1 MENSQEKILDN
12 LTRLWSNVY
21 NIMTGLQESVT
32 NKNVSQIQVEQI
44 KEDGSTELV
53 TINSIQSVL
62 SSIERIDN
70 NFKSLLNTDN
80 VSYVING
87 DGSLSQVTKTT
98 YMNNEY
104 LNQLT
109 VDSNC
114 LVSYENNIKQLVFP
128 NIKLPV
134 TISSE
139 IKTPIRAHIYEVF
152 DGFDD
157 IPDNPELV
165 DIEYMAAQ
173 GIISLIDKYELVLN
187 LEKEKIRVFGKF
199 DILETSTTGT
209 ITTLQLNKSG
219 YRTLDSTTDNM
230 ELVVGDLLASTD
242 GNAVF
247 SIESIHAFSRK
258 LTLKQVSGTPMVLKV
273 GIDKLSL
280 QAQLTTSDNNVVGIP
295 IQPQKKMV
303 AFLSTQ
309 NIKSISFPS
318 TGIKIDSS
326 TYTVTQNGFSY
337 TVDEYFNKYVTNIAD
352 YLTSM
357 IKESSIPVS
366 LGIKPNK
373 PSLLNENFKV
383 IQINKHLTDAK
394 TSKQLSDL
402 NLKKEKLKNDIAY
415 KSKAIDTIQ
424 NDIDTRKYR
433 STAEKQKRQ
442 DEIINLRL
450 EVNTLNEALL
460 TTSRELDNNA
470 IEFGL
475 KDTKPKYRIIG
486 FWDIQNPMFSPST
499 SPQHI
504 IKYDIQ
510 YRYLST
516 NIDTVDSTSYTMI
529 NENGEEISVTVSPW
543 NHYESEIRTKSVN
556 INGELVWETA
566 EPDSSEV
573 ININQLNIPINEGE
587 SVEIRLRALSEAGY
601 PLSPLKSEWSNII
614 RVDFPTGLVENSIS
628 SVINRN
634 NVDLRTQEFNNI
646 LQKSGL
652 LKHISSEIIEADKT
666 YFHKAEDIASGF
678 YTPEMKNIPLSKYLQ
693 DLRNDINRLLDSS
706 IQDQVSVEIIDF
718 NNETFN
724 VINNSTI
731 ELSAGNYSDNINLL
745 DKTKYGE
752 IIRKTG
758 YIRIVNRNTAPIEM
772 KTLVPGATISSTNA
786 AKYYNVPVRMPEG
799 LTQKPRQIIYFRNN
813 DITGQVEDAFRLVK
827 PHDAPTTTVVNPTYI
842 DSGASEDAKNIVY
855 LDETNQVKLV
865 KLLPNAG
872 NDFVAFSKEHP
883 LFDTEDL
890 TKIIPEFDRIKLMT
904 NNLKQPK
911 FSEEPYIIDG
921 TTITPTG
928 LLGFADND
936 KFSVG
941 ANSVGAYLYP
951 IINNLNTIS
960 VVGNTTTSTLVIPEE
975 SEIIIPFV
983 YEYRMTDRLGIIN
996 GDNTLTINDDVI
1008 YNKTIGVDLL
1018 INLTNYR
1025 FDINVTSKLKAS
1037 VQSIES
1043 LNVSSIVS
1051 SFNNEQTETLN

>member
-1 MENSQEKILDN
+1 MENSQEKILSDM
-12 LTRLWSNVY
+12 TRMWINIH
-21 NIMTGLQESVT
+21 NIMTGLQEAVT
-32 NKNVSQIQVEQI
+32 NKNIQYTQVELMNA
-44 KEDGSTELV
+44 DGTTELV
-53 TINSIQSVL
+53 TVNSIQSVL

-104 LNQLT
+104 LQQFT
-109 VDSNC
+109 VDSDC
-114 LVSYENNIKQLVFP
+114 IVSLENNIKQLVFP
-128 NIKLPV
+128 NILLPV
-134 TISSE
+134 TIDST
-139 IKTPIRAHIYEVF
+139 IKTPILAKVYEVF
-152 DGFDD
+152 DGFDE
-157 IPDNPELV
+157 IKDNPEIIDV
-165 DIEYMAAQ
+165 EYLISQ
-173 GIISLIDKYELVLN
+173 GIISVTDVYELTLQ
-187 LEKEKIRVFGKF
+187 LQKEKIQVFGKF
-199 DILETSTTGT
+199 NIIETETTGSVT
-209 ITTLQLNKSG
+209 KLQLDKST
-219 YRTLDSTTDNM
+219 YRNITSATDNM
-230 ELVVGDLLASTD
+230 SLIVGDLLSTTD

-247 SIESIHAFSRK
+247 RIDEIHAFSRK
-258 LTLKQVSGTPMVLKV
+258 LTLIQVSGTPTVLKV
-273 GIDKLSL
+273 GIDKLRL
-280 QAQLTTSDNNVVGIP
+280 QAQTVATDSNVVGIP
-295 IQPQKKMV
+295 IQPQKKFV
-303 AFLSTQ
+303 VFLSTS

-318 TGIKIDSS
+318 TGIKINSS
-326 TYTVTQNGFSY
+326 EYRVTQDGISY
-337 TVDEYFNKYVTNIAD
+337 TIDEYFNKYVTNISD

-357 IKESSIPVS
+357 IKESAIPVS

-373 PSLLNENFKV
+373 PGVLQENFKV

-415 KSKAIDTIQ
+415 KTKAIGDIQ

-433 STAEKQKRQ
+433 STAEKQRRQ
-442 DEIINLRL
+442 DEITNLRL
-450 EVNTLNEALL
+450 EVNTLNESLL

-470 IEFGL
+470 IEYGL
-475 KDTKPKYRIIG
+475 KDTKPKYRVIA

-504 IKYDIQ
+504 IKYDVQ

-529 NENGEEISVTVSPW
+529 NEAGEEVNVTVSPW
-543 NHYESEIRTKSVN
+543 NNYESETRTKSLN
-556 INGELVWETA
+556 INGELVWETS

-587 SVEIRLRALSEAGY
+587 SVEIRIRAVSEAGY

-614 RVDFPTGLVENSIS
+614 RCDFPAGLIENSIS

-652 LKHISSEIIEADKT
+652 LKHISDEINEADKT
-666 YFHKAEDIASGF
+666 FFHKSENIASGF
-678 YTPEMKNIPLSKYLQ
+678 YTPEMKNIPLFNYLQ
-693 DLRNDINRLLDSS
+693 TLRNDINVLLNSN
-706 IQDQVSVEIIDF
+706 IQEQVTVEIVDF
-718 NNETFN
+718 NNETFS
-724 VINNSTI
+724 VLNNSTV

-758 YIRIVNRNTAPIEM
+758 YIRISNKNAMPIEM
-772 KTLVPGATISSTNA
+772 KTLVPGATISSSNA
-786 AKYYNVPVRMPEG
+786 AKYYNVPVRMPDG

-813 DITGQVEDAFRLVK
+813 DITGQDEDVFRLVK
-827 PHDAPTTTVVNPTYI
+827 PHNQPTTTVINPTYI
-842 DSGASEDAKNIVY
+842 DSGATEDSKNIVY
-855 LDETNQVKLV
+855 LDETDQVKLV

-883 LFDTEDL
+883 LFSTEDL
-890 TKIIPEFDRIKLMT
+890 STIRPEFDRIKLMT
-904 NNLKQPK
+904 DNLKQPK
-911 FSEEPYIIDG
+911 FSEEPYIVNG
-921 TTITPTG
+921 STVTPTN

-936 KFSVG
+936 KFAVG

-951 IINNLNTIS
+951 TINNLNTVS
-960 VVGNTTTSTLVIPEE
+960 VIGNTTTATLVIPEE
-975 SEIIIPFV
+975 SEIVIPFI
-983 YEYRMTDRLGIIN
+983 YEYRMTDRVGTIN
-996 GDNTLTINDDVI
+996 GDSTLTINDDVI
-1008 YNKTIGVDLL
+1008 YNKTIGIDLL
-1018 INLTNYR
+1018 INLTNFR
-1025 FDINVTSKLKAS
+1025 FDINVTSKLKATI
-1037 VQSIES
+1037 QNIES